1 MTSATRPGR
10 RWPRPGRK
18 ALRREET
25 SSRSWRWRSR
35 GRPGL
40 AWTRHRPAGGDVQTG
55 CGKILVEEL
64 VLDVVLCFSHLLA
77 SVLDVAPGL
86 LALTLDLLNFSLG
99 LFGGVVRGFA
109 VLLLGTNCRDSDDS
123 IHSAAERSP
132 SPVYGAGLLN
142 RLGCEPLGGSNP
154 PLSAKSRHPRSR
166 SSGNSEVGHDSEMV
180 ARPDAIDR
188 FVEDPRAGADLERRS
203 PMLAASHEDVVEP
216 AERPVPSADGPGS
229 DTWSTLPLRGN
240 GKRLGGAPAI
250 LVLEGSL
257 VSSPEAP
264 VAQPG

>member
-1 MTSATRPGR
+1 MPRARSSVCITLGPSRYRPTSLATQLLETPYARPTAR
-10 RWPRPGRK
+10 QLLPSRTTASTTYR
-18 ALRREET
+18 A
-25 SSRSWRWRSR
+25 SSIAD
-35 GRPGL
+35 P
-40 AWTRHRPAGGDVQTG
+40 RHRCPR
-55 CGKILVEEL
+55 C
-64 VLDVVLCFSHLLA
+64 
-77 SVLDVAPGL
+77 
-86 LALTLDLLNFSLG
+86 
-99 LFGGVVRGFA
+99 
-109 VLLLGTNCRDSDDS
+109 SDTCV
-123 IHSAAERSP
+123 HY
-132 SPVYGAGLLN
+132 PVN
-142 RLGCEPLGGSNP
+142 SDT

-229 DTWSTLPLRGN
+229 DTWSTLPLRGD

>member
-1 MTSATRPGR
+1 MAVLSASLSSTACSMSFRPMNCPICDPIAAIRFRRYSFGGLMPVLRNSMTPATPPPRMMGKATAARNPASKANCPRGKSESWVTSATRPGR

-109 VLLLGTNCRDSDDS
+109 VLLLGLALHLVPCALGLVT
-123 IHSAAERSP
+123 
-132 SPVYGAGLLN
+132 GAGAHSYLLLHG
-142 RLGCEPLGGSNP
+142 RLQISQRATGNK
-154 PLSAKSRHPRSR
+154 LS
-166 SSGNSEVGHDSEMV
+166 G
-180 ARPDAIDR
+180 
-188 FVEDPRAGADLERRS
+188 
-203 PMLAASHEDVVEP
+203 
-216 AERPVPSADGPGS
+216 
-229 DTWSTLPLRGN
+229 
-240 GKRLGGAPAI
+240 
-250 LVLEGSL
+250 
-257 VSSPEAP
+257 
-264 VAQPG
+264 